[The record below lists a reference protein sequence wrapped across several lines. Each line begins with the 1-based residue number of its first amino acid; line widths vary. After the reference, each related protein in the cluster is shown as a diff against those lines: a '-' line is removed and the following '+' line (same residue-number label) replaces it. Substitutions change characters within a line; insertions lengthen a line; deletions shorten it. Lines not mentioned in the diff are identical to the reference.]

1 MLRDDEMMRSQ
12 KEIKIEENLRREV
25 EGKNKNITEKEVKLK
40 EAKSTHRQKRENANK
55 LKKNLIKY

>member
-40 EAKSTHRQKRENANK
+40 EAKSTHRQK
-55 LKKNLIKY
+55 